1 MKKQEVVEVKL
12 NKIIYGGQALGQLED
27 GKKIMV
33 WGGLP
38 EELVKVKITKNKRNW
53 AEGIV
58 TEVIEASKE
67 RIEPKDQDSYL
78 STSPWQIMNYEFE
91 NSLKRSLIID
101 QFAQHAIELN
111 LNDFTAPEDPYH
123 YRNKVE
129 FSFWWNNETEQLD
142 LAFFKR
148 GTHTKQP
155 VNETSLALQNIN
167 KVAATIRDVLRQKN
181 IQARDLKTLLVR
193 CNQSEEV
200 IAELYV
206 KEQDVDIQ
214 ISHTEIGAEG
224 FSVHYSNPKSPA
236 SIKTKTLFTSGAT
249 KLEDKI
255 LGNVFTYSVDGFF
268 QVTVPIYEQTLKTI
282 KEHID
287 PKKPILDLYSG
298 VGSIGLCIAPP
309 NQNLKLIEIDERC
322 VNEATLNAKKIKPDT
337 EIMLSSSEDAVDH
350 ITNEQTVILDPPRAG
365 LHQKVIDR
373 LLKIKPAKIIYLSCN
388 PATQARDIALL
399 EQIYK
404 ISYAHGYNYFPRTPH
419 IENLVILEVV
429 S

>member
-1 MKKQEVVEVKL
+1 MKKQAVAEVRL

-27 GKKIMV
+27 GKKIMI

-38 EELVKVKITKNKRNW
+38 EEVVKVKITKNKRNW

-58 TEVIEASKE
+58 VDVIEASKE

-78 STSPWQIMNYEFE
+78 STSPWQIINYGYE
-91 NSLKRSLIID
+91 NDLKKSLIVD
-101 QFAQHAIELN
+101 QFAQHAIKLS
-111 LNDFTAPEDPYH
+111 LNDFTAPEDPYN

-167 KVAATIRDVLRQKN
+167 KVAVCIRDLLRQKN

-206 KEQDVDIQ
+206 KEPDIDIQ
-214 ISHTEIGAEG
+214 ISHTEVEAAGL
-224 FSVHYSNPKSPA
+224 SVHFSNPKSPA

-249 KLEDKI
+249 KLEDQI
-255 LGNVFTYSVDGFF
+255 LGKMFTYSVDGFF
-268 QVTVPIYEQTLKTI
+268 QVTVPIYEETLKTI
-282 KEHID
+282 KQYID
-287 PKKPILDLYSG
+287 PEKPILDLYSG
-298 VGSIGLCIAPP
+298 VGSIGLCVASP
-309 NQNLKLIEIDERC
+309 NQSLKLIEIDERC
-322 VNEATLNAKKIKPDT
+322 VNEAALNAEKIKPDT
-337 EIMLSSSEDAVDH
+337 EIILSSSEDAVNH
-350 ITNEQTVILDPPRAG
+350 ITNNQTVILDPPRAG
-365 LHQKVIDR
+365 LHQKVIDK
-373 LLKIKPAKIIYLSCN
+373 LLEIKPIKIIYLSCN

-399 EQIYK
+399 EKTYNI
-404 ISYAHGYNYFPRTPH
+404 IYAHGYNYFPRTPH
-419 IENLVILEVV
+419 IENLVILEAV